1 MRKKPAWR
9 YAGCKT
15 LQEVVSKA
23 GIDPVGSSSAV
34 EFVVDDK
41 HDNAKLSDAVIVAGL
56 TRKLQAKN
64 KTISN
69 LRARIKELEKIIDD
83 YYL

>member
-34 EFVVDDK
+34 EFVVDDRP
-41 HDNAKLSDAVIVAGL
+41 DNAKLSDDGQAAAL
-56 TRKLQAKN
+56 TRRLQAKN
-64 KTISN
+64 KTITN
-69 LRARIKELEKIIDD
+69 LRARIKELEKIIAD

>member
-1 MRKKPAWR
+1 MRKKSAWK

-41 HDNAKLSDAVIVAGL
+41 PDNAKLSDAGIVAGL

-69 LRARIKELEKIIDD
+69 LRARIKELEKIIAD

>member
-23 GIDPVGSSSAV
+23 GIDPVGADSAV
-34 EFVVDDK
+34 EFVVDDRP
-41 HDNAKLSDAVIVAGL
+41 DNAKLSDDGQVAAL

-69 LRARIKELEKIIDD
+69 LRARIKELEKIIADF
-83 YYL
+83 YL

>member
-23 GIDPVGSSSAV
+23 GIGPVGADSAV
-34 EFVVDDK
+34 EFVVDDRP
-41 HDNAKLSDAVIVAGL
+41 DNAKLSDDGQAAAL
-56 TRKLQAKN
+56 TRRLQAKN
-64 KTISN
+64 KTITN
-69 LRARIKELEKIIDD
+69 LRARIKELEKIIAEF
-83 YYL
+83 YL

>member
-1 MRKKPAWR
+1 MRKKSAWK

-23 GIDPVGSSSAV
+23 GIDPVGATSAV

-41 HDNAKLSDAVIVAGL
+41 PDNAKLSDAGRVAGL

-69 LRARIKELEKIIDD
+69 LRARIKELEKIIAD

>member
-1 MRKKPAWR
+1 MMP
-9 YAGCKT
+9 
-15 LQEVVSKA
+15 
-23 GIDPVGSSSAV
+23 SAV

-41 HDNAKLSDAVIVAGL
+41 HDNAKLSDAGIVAGL

-69 LRARIKELEKIIDD
+69 LRARIKELEKIIAD